1 MPFTRLRQSLIQPNG
16 SITGSLLGTASY
28 AITSSYAMNGG
39 SGGGS
44 TPVVSVASLN
54 NQTILYNFSSSQEAT
69 ITGLTLTNNNWGIN
83 VVEEWNSGSGDIYY
97 PSCSLSL
104 HFSGSNNSTTFTDSS
119 PNNVTVSA
127 NGNVKITSSI
137 SKFGSGSGFFDG
149 TSDYL
154 SFVSGATVFGSSD
167 FTIEFWANFS
177 DVGAFRPLLSRRSDC
192 VNVANIALEINRQSD
207 NTIDARLYVS
217 STATQ
222 VTSTTTTAINTWYHI
237 ATARS
242 GNIYY
247 LFINGNLQTSASI
260 VGSVNNPGDTNYI
273 GIRPTCNGT
282 LSMFGYI
289 DEFRITKGIAR
300 YTSSFA
306 TQSVQFPD
314 TLPQYETKYIGLIG
328 GLNDTGS
335 DYGVQKLDDTSL
347 KIRKMSV
354 SGTPV
359 SGSPSLSSS
368 VDRVYVNVLNYD
380 NVSISGSISNAVTSS
395 YAVTASYALNSSG
408 GSTVDIIS
416 PFLLAGM

>member
-28 AITSSYAMNGG
+28 AVTSSYAINAG

-97 PSCSLSL
+97 PSCSLLL

-149 TSDYL
+149 TGDYL

-177 DVGAFRPLLSRRSDC
+177 DVGVFRPLISRRSDC
-192 VNVANIALEINRQSD
+192 ASYTTLAIEIDRQAD
-207 NTIDARLYVS
+207 NTVNATVCVG
-217 STATQ
+217 STPTSI
-222 VTSTTTTAINTWYHI
+222 TSISTTALNTWYHI
-237 ATARS
+237 ATSRN
-242 GNIYY
+242 GNILY
-247 LFINGNLQTSASI
+247 LFCL
-260 VGSVNNPGDTNYI
+260 
-273 GIRPTCNGT
+273 
-282 LSMFGYI
+282 L
-289 DEFRITKGIAR
+289 
-300 YTSSFA
+300 
-306 TQSVQFPD
+306 
-314 TLPQYETKYIGLIG
+314 
-328 GLNDTGS
+328 
-335 DYGVQKLDDTSL
+335 
-347 KIRKMSV
+347 
-354 SGTPV
+354 
-359 SGSPSLSSS
+359 
-368 VDRVYVNVLNYD
+368 
-380 NVSISGSISNAVTSS
+380 ISNSITFNNFIVN
-395 YAVTASYALNSSG
+395 LNL
-408 GSTVDIIS
+408 I
-416 PFLLAGM
+416 F